1 MTNQLLEALQSAAC
15 YPHPTDDIRLLETHI
30 SWVLLTGDFAYKI
43 KKPVNFGFLDFSTL
57 AKRKF
62 YCEEEL
68 RLNSRFSAD
77 VYLAVV
83 GLHGNSAQSAA
94 DGHGDDYHGVY
105 VDSDARSASRSDV
118 LDYAVKMRQFDQGAL
133 LESLAGN
140 GELGIA
146 DMPSLA
152 RVLADFHR
160 EVAAPLEASDK
171 ESGTPDAIADAAL
184 GNFSSIL
191 PLVQDAQ
198 RLSLLKRLSA
208 WTGEQLETLH
218 AVFAQRRADGFVREC
233 HGDLHLRNIA
243 CIEGELTFF
252 DCIEF
257 SAQLRRI
264 DIQSE
269 LAFLLMDMERKQLR
283 AHANHL
289 LNCYLEYSG
298 DYQGLAL
305 LPFYK
310 VYRAMV
316 RAKVAALAIE
326 GAASD
331 TADQDALWAE
341 YDAYTALAEA
351 CSEPQTPRLLL
362 MHGVSGSG
370 KSTVAAALAGELGGI
385 RLRSD
390 IERKRLFGLA
400 PDARSEEG
408 DKDAL
413 YGEDASARTLARLLD
428 LAAGL
433 LDLQRT
439 VLVDATFIA
448 RQWREPFLA
457 LARDKAVPLVIID
470 CQASL
475 PTLRERLQRRQARAD
490 DASEAGVEVMERQLE
505 SVEAFAGEE
514 LGAVISFDTEAPAE
528 TTIRETARLVRNKR

>member
-1 MTNQLLEALQSAAC
+1 MTNQLLEALQSPAC
-15 YPHPTDDIRLLETHI
+15 YPHPTGDIRLLETHI
-30 SWVLLTGDFAYKI
+30 SWVLLTGDFVYKI
-43 KKPVNFGFLDFSTL
+43 KKPVDLGFLDFSTL

-68 RLNSRFSAD
+68 RLNSRFSSELY
-77 VYLAVV
+77 VAVV
-83 GLHGNSAQSAA
+83 GLHGNPAEGYA
-94 DGHGDDYHGVY
+94 DTDADTDVDTY
-105 VDSDARSASRSDV
+105 VDAYVDTDARSASRSDV
-118 LDYAVKMRQFDQGAL
+118 LDYAVKMRQFDQHAL
-133 LESLAGN
+133 LESLADE

-146 DMPSLA
+146 AMQPLA
-152 RVLADFHR
+152 RALADFHR
-160 EVAAPLEASDK
+160 DVAAPLEAGDK
-171 ESGTPDAIADAAL
+171 ESGSPDAIAAAAL
-184 GNFSSIL
+184 ENFSQLL
-191 PLVQDAQ
+191 PLVQDAERLRVLQ
-198 RLSLLKRLSA
+198 RLQE
-208 WTGEQLETLH
+208 WTTEQLTALH

-341 YDAYTALAEA
+341 YDAYTALA
-351 CSEPQTPRLLL
+351 
-362 MHGVSGSG
+362 
-370 KSTVAAALAGELGGI
+370 
-385 RLRSD
+385 
-390 IERKRLFGLA
+390 
-400 PDARSEEG
+400 
-408 DKDAL
+408 
-413 YGEDASARTLARLLD
+413 
-428 LAAGL
+428 
-433 LDLQRT
+433 
-439 VLVDATFIA
+439 
-448 RQWREPFLA
+448 
-457 LARDKAVPLVIID
+457 
-470 CQASL
+470 
-475 PTLRERLQRRQARAD
+475 
-490 DASEAGVEVMERQLE
+490 
-505 SVEAFAGEE
+505 
-514 LGAVISFDTEAPAE
+514 
-528 TTIRETARLVRNKR
+528 

>member
-218 AVFAQRRADGFVREC
+218 AVFVQRRADGFVREC

-243 CIEGELTFF
+243 CLAGEFTFF

-257 SAQLRRI
+257 STQLRRI

-283 AHANHL
+283 AHANRL
-289 LNCYLEYSG
+289 LNSYLEYSG

-310 VYRAMV
+310 AYRAMV
-316 RAKVAALAIE
+316 RAKVAALAI
-326 GAASD
+326 
-331 TADQDALWAE
+331 ADAEDQADKDALWAE
-341 YDAYTALAEA
+341 YDAYTALAAA
-351 CSEPQTPRLLL
+351 CSEPQKPRLLL

-370 KSTVAAALAGELGGI
+370 KSTVAAALADELGGI

-390 IERKRLFGLA
+390 VERKRLFGLA
-400 PDARSEEG
+400 PDARSEEE
-408 DKDAL
+408 DKAAL
-413 YGEDASARTLARLLD
+413 YGEDASARTLDRLLE
-428 LAAGL
+428 LAAAL
-433 LDLQRT
+433 LDLQHT
-439 VLVDATFIA
+439 VLLDATFIA
-448 RQWREPFLA
+448 RQWREPFFA
-457 LARDKAVPLVIID
+457 LAKDKGVPLAIID

-505 SVEAFAGEE
+505 SVEAFSAEE
-514 LGAVISFDTEAPAE
+514 LSAVLPFNTEAPAE
-528 TTIRETARLVRNKR
+528 ATIRETARLVRNQH